1 MWSSRRTRKGSPP
14 ARLARY
20 QAALLHPFCS
30 RPSAAYSKKPFF
42 SLKKDASV
50 PPLVSLKAS
59 PFSSVSLPLQ
69 ASTNPHP
76 FHYSLLRRSLIS
88 TTTMARWWSQPH
100 VHPWC
105 FMEAVPHFKWNA
117 LWLSWVVKNKKR
129 RKKRKK
135 KKTLV

>member
-69 ASTNPHP
+69 ASTNPT
-76 FHYSLLRRSLIS
+76 RSTAPCS
-88 TTTMARWWSQPH
+88 KEVSSQPP
-100 VHPWC
+100 PWQGGGPSH
-105 FMEAVPHFKWNA
+105 MSIHGASWK
-117 LWLSWVVKNKKR
+117 LSPTSNEMLSDSPGW
-129 RKKRKK
+129 
-135 KKTLV
+135 